1 MKPYKWLL
9 AVVACALCL
18 TGCNFEP
25 PPLPLPTSTD
35 VKFVGVNQV
44 QLAPGQNLKL
54 VTVKSMCNFYQP
66 DLPGPFISEVPRT
79 LAFDGERVILTKWF
93 SYISYRVTTGEI
105 VDIVNGAD
113 TQRFALSVDHVG
125 DKDQAYDGNIAIER
139 IRKDAVL
146 VTWFTTD
153 THVS

>member
-25 PPLPLPTSTD
+25 PPPPPPTSTD
-35 VKFVGVNQV
+35 VKFVGANQV

-66 DLPGPFISEVPRT
+66 NLPGPFVSEESRT
-79 LAFDGERVILTKWF
+79 FAFDGERVILTTLF
-93 SYISYRVTTGEI
+93 PSISYHITTGEI
-105 VDIVNGAD
+105 VDIVNGANA
-113 TQRFALSVDHVG
+113 QRYAMSVDRVG
-125 DKDQAYDGNIAIER
+125 DKD
-139 IRKDAVL
+139 L
-146 VTWFTTD
+146 PTMVTLPSS
-153 THVS
+153 VSVRMRCW